1 MKYSGKL
8 DRTAE
13 LLFTEDRKYRFSDK
27 RIGEQKTLSL
37 DITGQEVYADS
48 RMQGAAAPGYGQRQ
62 PGSGAGIPSRP
73 GRQGALAPDYERR
86 LRYAESE
93 LEREGTSMQGSVT
106 PDYEEMLRAAE
117 SEEDPEGWK
126 YGIDGTEASPDD
138 DTEPDADV
146 ESFLFHAAD
155 EDTETFNG
163 TYETPDS
170 VSFFDEDAEIQ
181 ALRKKKNQKYAAL
194 LALITVCVVAAA
206 VSFFYLFHQVQSGQ
220 RLTLL
225 KDQEAAYDVMDQLD
239 ALKNIS
245 LDKEDEVHKAREAYN
260 KLTDQQ
266 QQHVTNV
273 NRLTRAEDLLK
284 QLGQMKEEDEQRVAR
299 EDAAKEKAKKAA
311 EEAEKRAKEEAA
323 AAAAAAE
330 QRLKTYVPVTPYTG
344 YVATEKDPLTMRD
357 KASDDGNVVQEIA
370 RGEQVSILGSNGEND
385 AWSYIY
391 YNGKNGFVKSR
402 YLSADPP
409 ERETDNDNA
418 GSIIWNWITSTVDD
432 ATDDDDDDE
441 DVVPGTGSSS
451 TGGGTGSGSGWSST
465 GSGSTGTSGTGTGG
479 RGTNSSNT
487 GTGNSSSSEN
497 EGNTESDASAG
508 NSSGS
513 STQNQDDEEEGE
525 NNSNAESGNRSEE
538 ADRNRTAG

>member
-1 MKYSGKL
+1 MKYSGKQ
-8 DRTAE
+8 DRTAGF
-13 LLFTEDRKYRFSDK
+13 LPAEDRKYKFSDH

-48 RMQGAAAPGYGQRQ
+48 RMQGASVTDYNQRKA
-62 PGSGAGIPSRP
+62 GSETGIPSNP

-93 LEREGTSMQGSVT
+93 QEREGTSMQGSVT

-117 SEEDPEGWK
+117 SEADPEGWK
-126 YGIDGTEASPDD
+126 YGIEEAEASPGD

-146 ESFLFHAAD
+146 ESFFFNAA
-155 EDTETFNG
+155 EESTESFNG
-163 TYETPDS
+163 TYEAPDS

-194 LALITVCVVAAA
+194 LALITVCVIAAA

-225 KDQEAAYDVMDQLD
+225 RDQEAAYDVMDQLD

-284 QLGQMKEEDEQRVAR
+284 QLGQMKEEDEKRVAR

-409 ERETDNDNA
+409 EREEENA
-418 GSIIWNWITSTVDD
+418 GSVLWSWITSTVDGG
-432 ATDDDDDDE
+432 TDDDDDDE
-441 DVVPGTGSSS
+441 DAVPGTGN
-451 TGGGTGSGSGWSST
+451 GTGSGSGTGSGWSST
-465 GSGSTGTSGTGTGG
+465 GSGSTGTSGTGTGN
-479 RGTNSSNT
+479 RGTNNSNT
-487 GTGNSSSSEN
+487 GTGNNSSSEN
-497 EGNTESDASAG
+497 EAGQETDSSSG

-513 STQNQDDEEEGE
+513 SIQNDDEDENGE
-525 NNSNAESGNRSEE
+525 DDSNAESGTRSEE
-538 ADRNRTAG
+538 TDRNRTAG